1 MTFVG
6 PAPDSQSRFST
17 VRWLKSRWRSASSV
31 EKGISLLASNCAG
44 RRHPS
49 GARCRSPSA
58 PFNASQI
65 CTAQEKAELLQE
77 LAGGKNALRLN
88 QALEAVA
95 LGCGFD
101 RWRELVATN
110 AKLAAGEANSLGIAA
125 VMLGDD
131 QHVDEETLT
140 ARRALQLETIRGV
153 ITCSHAR
160 AQELVAQWALSGSPH
175 AVQTTPA
182 GILNAISR
190 ESDNEAA
197 IQRDHRKGDDNAGHS
212 IVSGDF
218 GHTLEE
224 SLNDAF
230 FASTQEPRPDE
241 SPYPPSTPPAPV
253 AVTYKKRR
261 LPAGEG

>member
-1 MTFVG
+1 M
-6 PAPDSQSRFST
+6 ADKQKARY
-17 VRWLKSRWRSASSV
+17 L
-31 EKGISLLASNCAG
+31 ISPEA
-44 RRHPS
+44 
-49 GARCRSPSA
+49 
-58 PFNASQI
+58 
-65 CTAQEKAELLQE
+65 AQEKAELLRK

-101 RWRELVATN
+101 RWRELVATT
-110 AKLAAGEANSLGIAA
+110 AKLAAGEANSLSIAA
-125 VMLGDD
+125 FMLGDD

-153 ITCSHAR
+153 ITCSYAR
-160 AQELVAQWALSGSPH
+160 AQELVFQWALSGAPH
-175 AVQTTPA
+175 GVQTTPA
-182 GILNAISR
+182 GTIEAVSR
-190 ESDNEAA
+190 EGDNEAA
-197 IQRDHRKGDDNAGHS
+197 IQLDHGAGDDNAGRS

-230 FASTQEPRPDE
+230 FASTQEPHPNE
-241 SPYPPSTPPAPV
+241 TPYPPSTPPAPV

-261 LPAGEG
+261 LPADEG